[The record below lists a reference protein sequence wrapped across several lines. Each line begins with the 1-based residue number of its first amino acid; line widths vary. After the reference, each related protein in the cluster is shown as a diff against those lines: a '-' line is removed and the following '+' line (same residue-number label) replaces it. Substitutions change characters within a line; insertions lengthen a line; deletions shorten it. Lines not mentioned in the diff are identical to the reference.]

1 MQHYPSPLHTL
12 SSDSLSR
19 QHFKAAI
26 KVKISLKRKQRC
38 GWETVCILA
47 NIFST
52 HHKLGLSGKVT
63 RFPVR
68 NILEVVRNGGRE
80 TQKECSRFCVWSS
93 GTKQHDHAEHHEN
106 VPQRDEDSKV
116 SEAQQE
122 LPDVVTCA
130 GLPRLLPK
138 ALRVLLFPLV
148 CCDFEQLSDP
158 PWTTTC
164 PANHS
169 YDYSHRR
176 GGGGGPR
183 VPDVGLRIHVRAKR
197 FSGDGLSW
205 VRAEGY
211 WGN

>member
-138 ALRVLLFPLV
+138 ALRVLLFQLKVEYRTGVHQQRPKQQLWLV
-148 CCDFEQLSDP
+148 TELRVHTVTVVTTQGIACKFMDLIVQLS
-158 PWTTTC
+158 
-164 PANHS
+164 
-169 YDYSHRR
+169 
-176 GGGGGPR
+176 
-183 VPDVGLRIHVRAKR
+183 VL
-197 FSGDGLSW
+197 
-205 VRAEGY
+205 EGY
-211 WGN
+211 